1 MSKPTPKKP
10 SPYDKLSEKN
20 KIVFLAGVFEGEGS
34 FGIWSKWKTRGY
46 TRNY

>member
-20 KIVFLAGVFEGEGS
+20 KIVFLAGVFEGEVVLV
-34 FGIWSKWKTRGY
+34 FGQSGKLENI
-46 TRNY
+46 